1 MTKDTTEKPSLSAE
15 ASGAYYAVTTD
26 DLSQVVLHM
35 KRSNGFVK
43 ETNKELISLNKSMTT
58 QNHLLVFSA
67 CVGLLLVLGLVYSL
81 YEQRGLRTMMRD
93 NALASSAN
101 TLKLADVAERLL
113 DTQKAAEDTQ
123 KAVEEQPTI
132 TVKPA
137 DAGDPTSKPTLIVLP
152 KVKRLPKPKNYKKGD
167 PPPVEPPAP
176 KGIEIPLD
184 IPHKK
189 K

>member
-1 MTKDTTEKPSLSAE
+1 MKKDTPEKPSLSAE
-15 ASGAYYAVTTD
+15 ASGAHEAVAGE
-26 DLSQVVLHM
+26 LSIVVEHM
-35 KRSNGFVK
+35 KKSNGFVK
-43 ETNKELISLNKSMTT
+43 ETNKELISLNKSVAM
-58 QNHLLVFSA
+58 QNRLLWFGA
-67 CVGLLLVLGLVYSL
+67 LIGLLLLGGLVYSL

-101 TLKLADVAERLL
+101 TLKLADVAARLL

-137 DAGDPTSKPTLIVLP
+137 DTSDPTSKPTLVVLP
-152 KVKRLPKPKNYKKGD
+152 KVKSHPKEHKKGD